1 MKKITAAPRREY
13 WSLLCPVTA
22 GLIFS
27 DRCVFMVIAFIVIA
41 FIILLHRPQKCT
53 RHHTNL
59 HQQYHRYTNC
69 KSGFSG
75 FVVKKSHAKDRP
87 DAATD
92 DST

>member
-1 MKKITAAPRREY
+1 MKKITAAPGVEY

-22 GLIFS
+22 VLFFQTGI
-27 DRCVFMVIAFIVIA
+27 VFMVIAFIVIA
-41 FIILLHRPQKCT
+41 FIVLLHRPLYQA
-53 RHHTNL
+53 HHTNL